1 MTLLII
7 SIFWHVGHSEW
18 AIDGFG
24 GLTVFW
30 TLAGNCSDVEKKS
43 LAQEIELG
51 KSLDGNKHPNIVNF
65 LGCVSTSG
73 NAFCVFWL

>member
-7 SIFWHVGHSEW
+7 SYFWHVGHSKWVIE
-18 AIDGFG
+18 GLG

-51 KSLDGNKHPNIVNF
+51 KSLDGNKHPNLVNF